1 MPATIRVQLDD
12 ALSAGDVGVTY
23 LPALRR
29 LLTRA
34 ARAALRHENVAEAQL
49 SVTLLDDDAIAA
61 LNREYLSHDGPTDV
75 ISFPLFEE
83 NEPIVGDVYIGAQ
96 QAARQAAAN
105 ALSVDEE
112 LVRLTVHGVLH
123 VLGYDHPDG
132 EERLHSDMWQL
143 QEKIVEDVVRR

>member
-12 ALSAGDVGVTY
+12 ALSAGDVGVTD